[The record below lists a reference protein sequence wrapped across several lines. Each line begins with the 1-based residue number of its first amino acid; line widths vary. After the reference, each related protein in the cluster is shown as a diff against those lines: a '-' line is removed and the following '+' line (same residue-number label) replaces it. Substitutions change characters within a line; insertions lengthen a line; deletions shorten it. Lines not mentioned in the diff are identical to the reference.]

1 MKTQTGA
8 AACEANHMGRGV
20 TMKLNAIL
28 FALFLTFITL
38 LFSGASYGFKQADL
52 DKLLATRQCAFC
64 DLKAARLADMSL
76 PGTRLSG
83 AILSDAELTDADL
96 SQGNLRNAMLARAN
110 LSRAN
115 LSGAD
120 LSRANL
126 SHALLSH
133 ANLSHAKLLGADLPN
148 ADLSDA
154 DLSDA
159 DLSRADLSG
168 ADLSHANLFG
178 TILSG
183 AHWADGTKCSDDS
196 IGSCTKAPPLPS
208 TGGMF

>member
-1 MKTQTGA
+1 
-8 AACEANHMGRGV
+8 
-20 TMKLNAIL
+20 MKLNAIL

-96 SQGNLRNAMLARAN
+96 SQGNLRNAMLARAD

-120 LSRANL
+120 LSRATSPTPCSPRQSL
-126 SHALLSH
+126 TRQTAWRRPSQCRFVRRGPLRCRFVPCRPLRCRPFTCKPLRHDPVGRPLGRWDKMLRR
-133 ANLSHAKLLGADLPN
+133 LDRKL
-148 ADLSDA
+148 
-154 DLSDA
+154 
-159 DLSRADLSG
+159 
-168 ADLSHANLFG
+168 HQG
-178 TILSG
+178 TTSAFDGRYVLIL
-183 AHWADGTKCSDDS
+183 C
-196 IGSCTKAPPLPS
+196 
-208 TGGMF
+208 FN